1 MILNEE
7 AKILNLDTKILN
19 MDAKDSR
26 SGIER
31 F

>member
-26 SGIER
+26 SGSER